1 MKLCL
6 VTLAKQLVNIPKKTK
21 EIIFF
26 FIHTSFNVV
35 ESQYER
41 QGPWRVSMDLAL
53 WIFCYYSEVH
63 DGYRLLAH
71 ASYESS
77 KTLAPFSSITER
89 MPPILYLK
97 REYS

>member
-6 VTLAKQLVNIPKKTK
+6 VTLAKQLVNITRKTK

-26 FIHTSFNVV
+26 FIHISFNVV

-53 WIFCYYSEVH
+53 WILFVILPHFLCNYYYVP
-63 DGYRLLAH
+63 
-71 ASYESS
+71 SYHCSLS
-77 KTLAPFSSITER
+77 CKDTTFIRSTITSAV
-89 MPPILYLK
+89 IK
-97 REYS
+97 FK